1 MCADSRSEEIA
12 DTIFNAPEAEVL
24 VKTATNNDQ
33 WGPSGTEMMKIADL
47 THRYQELRIVMDTL
61 WARITERREGKNWR
75 NVYKVCT
82 QVL

>member
-1 MCADSRSEEIA
+1 M
-12 DTIFNAPEAEVL
+12 

-47 THRYQELRIVMDTL
+47 THRYNELRTVMDTL

-82 QVL
+82 HFHSQPARH